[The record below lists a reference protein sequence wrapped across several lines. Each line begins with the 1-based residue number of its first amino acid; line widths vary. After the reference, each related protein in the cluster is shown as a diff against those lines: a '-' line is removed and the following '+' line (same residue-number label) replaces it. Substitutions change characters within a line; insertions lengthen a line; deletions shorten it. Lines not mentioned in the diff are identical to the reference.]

1 MTRYINAGRLLLK
14 KNFKKKKIM
23 TQTNMI
29 SKFKPC
35 NLQSYPHKQITAFYP
50 YMLIDID
57 F

>member
-14 KNFKKKKIM
+14 KNLKKKKIM

-35 NLQSYPHKQITAFYP
+35 TKQLTVLSP
-50 YMLIDID
+50 QTDNCLLSLHVD
-57 F
+57 